1 MGYTAVQIMIEPSVL
16 KTKSPFFIIAKNF
29 FIFGLLWILSSFL
42 YGVFDYESYSSIFI
56 YLISFY
62 AIYFFGYLISKP
74 ILADLDSNTLNRVK
88 FLSLIFFALYYVIIP
103 LRFFLFDINS
113 ELYGFRVGFGF
124 VFPLWTLTPI
134 FITNLKNKFYIY
146 LCVLL
151 CAIEVI
157 FWVMFFK
164 MSGSEF
170 YKRPSSVAMF
180 TSSLVFALTFPW
192 YLSWLREIDI
202 NKWVLPFFFKEDRF
216 ISKLISW
223 VVIGLGSLFMFL
235 FYLFF

>member
-1 MGYTAVQIMIEPSVL
+1 MQIMIEPSVIR
-16 KTKSPFFIIAKNF
+16 TKSPFFIITKNF
-29 FIFGLLWILSSFL
+29 FIFGLLWILSLFL
-42 YGVFDYESYSSIFI
+42 YGDFDTKSYFFIFI

-62 AIYFFGYLISKP
+62 ATYFFGYLISKP
-74 ILADLDSNTLNRVK
+74 IVADLDSNTLNRVK
-88 FLSLIFFALYYVIIP
+88 FLSLIFFTLYYVIVP
-103 LRFFLFDINS
+103 LRCFLVEIHDG
-113 ELYGFRVGFGF
+113 LYGFRLGFGF
-124 VFPLWTLTPI
+124 GFPFWTLTPI

-151 CAIEVI
+151 CTLEVI
-157 FWVMFFK
+157 FWILFFK
-164 MSGSEF
+164 ISGSEF
-170 YKRPSSVAMF
+170 YKRPLSVGMF
-180 TSSLVFALTFPW
+180 VGSLIFALTFPW

-223 VVIGLGSLFMFL
+223 VAIGLGSFFMFL

>member
-1 MGYTAVQIMIEPSVL
+1 MHDVIEPSVFR
-16 KTKSPFFIIAKNF
+16 TKSPFFIIAKNF

-74 ILADLDSNTLNRVK
+74 IVLDLDSNTLNRVK
-88 FLSLIFFALYYVIIP
+88 FLSLIFFALYYIIVP
-103 LRFFLFDINS
+103 LRCFLVEIHHG
-113 ELYGFRVGFGF
+113 LYGFRLGFGF
-124 VFPLWTLTPI
+124 VFPFWILTPI

-151 CAIEVI
+151 CALEVI

-164 MSGSEF
+164 MTESEF

-202 NKWVLPFFFKEDRF
+202 NKWILPFFFKEDRF
-216 ISKLISW
+216 ISKLISG

>member
-1 MGYTAVQIMIEPSVL
+1 VHDVIESSVI
-16 KTKSPFFIIAKNF
+16 KEKSPFFIITKNF

-42 YGVFDYESYSSIFI
+42 YGVFDYDSYSSIFI

-88 FLSLIFFALYYVIIP
+88 FLSLIFFALYYVIVP
-103 LRFFLFDINS
+103 LRCFLFEIQHD
-113 ELYGFRVGFGF
+113 LYGFRLFFGF
-124 VFPLWTLTPI
+124 VFPFWTLTPI

-151 CAIEVI
+151 CALEVI
-157 FWVMFFK
+157 FWKLFFK
-164 MSGSEF
+164 MSESEF
-170 YKRPSSVAMF
+170 YKIPLSVGMF

-216 ISKLISW
+216 ISKLISR
-223 VVIGLGSLFMFL
+223 VAIGLGSFFMFL

>member
-1 MGYTAVQIMIEPSVL
+1 MQVIIKPSVL
-16 KTKSPFFIIAKNF
+16 RTKSPFFIIAKNF
-29 FIFGLLWILSSFL
+29 FIFGLLWVLFLFL
-42 YGVFDYESYSSIFI
+42 YGVFDQESYFFIFI

-62 AIYFFGYLISKP
+62 ATYFFGYLISKP
-74 ILADLDSNTLNRVK
+74 IVSDLDSNTLNRVK

-103 LRFFLFDINS
+103 LRFFLFDINND
-113 ELYGFRVGFGF
+113 LYGFRLGFGL
-124 VFPLWTLTPI
+124 VFPFWTLTPI

-180 TSSLVFALTFPW
+180 TSSLIFALTFPW
-192 YLSWLREIDI
+192 YLSWLRAIDI

-223 VVIGLGSLFMFL
+223 IVIGLGSLFMFL

>member
-1 MGYTAVQIMIEPSVL
+1 MHDVIEPSVL

-74 ILADLDSNTLNRVK
+74 ILADLDSYTLNRVK

-103 LRFFLFDINS
+103 IRFFLFDINND
-113 ELYGFRVGFGF
+113 LYGFRLGFGF
-124 VFPLWTLTPI
+124 IFPFWTLTPI

-151 CAIEVI
+151 CALEVI

-164 MSGSEF
+164 MSESEF
-170 YKRPSSVAMF
+170 YKRLSSVAMF

-202 NKWVLPFFFKEDRF
+202 NKCVLPFFFKEDRF

-223 VVIGLGSLFMFL
+223 VVIGLGSLFIFL

>member
-1 MGYTAVQIMIEPSVL
+1 VHDVIESSVL
-16 KTKSPFFIIAKNF
+16 RTKSPFFIIAKNF

-62 AIYFFGYLISKP
+62 TTYFFGYLISKP
-74 ILADLDSNTLNRVK
+74 IVSDLDSNTLNRVK
-88 FLSLIFFALYYVIIP
+88 FLSLIFFTLYYVIVPI
-103 LRFFLFDINS
+103 RCFLVEIHHG
-113 ELYGFRVGFGF
+113 LYGFRLDFGF
-124 VFPLWTLTPI
+124 VFPFWTLTPI

-151 CAIEVI
+151 CALEVI

-223 VVIGLGSLFMFL
+223 VAIGLGSFFMFL

>member
-1 MGYTAVQIMIEPSVL
+1 MGANT
-16 KTKSPFFIIAKNF
+16 
-29 FIFGLLWILSSFL
+29 
-42 YGVFDYESYSSIFI
+42 ESYFPYLFI
-56 YLISFY
+56 YLVSM
-62 AIYFFGYLISKP
+62 L
-74 ILADLDSNTLNRVK
+74 LDDNSVKRVGD
-88 FLSLIFFALYYVIIP
+88 LSLILFFLYYIIVFP
-103 LRFFLFDINS
+103 RYYFLDGDHD
-113 ELYGFRVGFGF
+113 LYGFRLGFGF
-124 VFPLWTLTPI
+124 VFPFWTLTPI

-151 CAIEVI
+151 CVLEVI

-164 MSGSEF
+164 MSESEF